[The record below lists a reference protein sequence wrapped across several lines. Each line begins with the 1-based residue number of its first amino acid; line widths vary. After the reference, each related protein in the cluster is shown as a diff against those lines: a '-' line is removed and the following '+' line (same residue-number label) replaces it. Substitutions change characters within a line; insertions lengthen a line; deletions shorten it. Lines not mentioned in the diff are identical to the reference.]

1 MTGVR
6 STMPMK
12 KANHVAADDAEQHG
26 NDGQKALEGHGA
38 HHGDG
43 EGEHGDENVVHV
55 MFSPVSPAMEAA
67 VGASSR
73 PMTAMMEPMAAGG
86 KMTSIHLVPTARMM
100 SEKRMNS
107 RPNTMKPDCAEE
119 YPLVAMMASTGE
131 MKAKLEP
138 R

>member
-1 MTGVR
+1 MTPN
-6 STMPMK
+6 STGMMARKPL
-12 KANHVAADDAEQHG
+12 KATEPTTVTARVNMETRT
-26 NDGQKALEGHGA
+26 LSML
-38 HHGDG
+38 
-43 EGEHGDENVVHV
+43 